1 MILAGAKNQFT
12 YAFSSIQKATIVR
25 DVGEG
30 KQRETSTPCLSFE
43 SRGSKIP
50 FFEMQ

>member
-12 YAFSSIQKATIVR
+12 YAFSSIQKATIVAQ
-25 DVGEG
+25 G
-30 KQRETSTPCLSFE
+30 KQRGTSTPCLSFE